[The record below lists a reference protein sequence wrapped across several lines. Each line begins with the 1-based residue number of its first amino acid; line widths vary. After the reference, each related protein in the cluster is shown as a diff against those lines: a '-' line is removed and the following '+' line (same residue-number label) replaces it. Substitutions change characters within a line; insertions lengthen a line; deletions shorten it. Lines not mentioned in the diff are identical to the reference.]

1 MPREPRSGA
10 EEPPTGP
17 GARVAETANWG
28 RRRGRWIPATRGE
41 ASGFPGVRL
50 ASAGRGGAADVL
62 ADRICP
68 SPTGRSR
75 RPRNILAVSGGA
87 AGGAFGAGLLAG
99 LSRTGR
105 RPCFELVTGVS
116 TGALIAP
123 FAFVGS
129 AWDDRLVE
137 AYTGGHAAALFDV
150 RKALP
155 GVEAGLF
162 RARALDALIAP
173 FVDADLLRAVAA
185 AHGEGRYL
193 FVATTDLDRQQACLW
208 DMGRIASLGVDGDLD
223 AALALFRA
231 VLAASA
237 SLPGMFPPRLIGCE
251 SGGQAYQEMHA
262 DGGMAAPLFLL
273 PDALMS
279 WPGIRGR
286 LHGARVHLLV
296 NTALDA
302 APRATPG
309 NIPAI
314 LVRSFETIL
323 RYSYLQA
330 VSTTLAF
337 CAGAN
342 LPLGVASM
350 SGDGDPLNLVSFDT
364 ANMREMFA
372 AGLARG
378 SGPDPWAFPMVPPG
392 PPTGLPL
399 WDWARRGL
407 TGRRWSPGRDPG
419 QGSPRRED

>member
-1 MPREPRSGA
+1 MPHEPRSGA
-10 EEPPTGP
+10 EAPPTGP
-17 GARVAETANWG
+17 GARAAETANSWG
-28 RRRGRWIPATRGE
+28 RRRGRWIPATPGE

-50 ASAGRGGAADVL
+50 ASVGRGGAAEVL

-68 SPTGRSR
+68 SPAGRSR
-75 RPRNILAVSGGA
+75 KPRNILAVSGGA

-105 RPCFELVTGVS
+105 RPSFELVTGVS

-123 FAFVGS
+123 FAFLGS

-137 AYTGGHAAALFDV
+137 AYTGGHAAVLFDV

-155 GVEAGLF
+155 GLEAGLF

-185 AHGEGRYL
+185 AHAEGRRL

-208 DMGRIASLGVDGDLD
+208 DMGEIARLGADGDAE

-237 SLPGMFPPRLIGCE
+237 SLPGLFPPRLVDC
-251 SGGQAYQEMHA
+251 SSAGQAYQEMHA

-273 PDALMS
+273 PDVLMS
-279 WPGIRGR
+279 WPGIGR
-286 LHGARVHLLV
+286 RLRGARVHLLI

-330 VSTTLAF
+330 VGATQAF

-372 AGLARG
+372 AGVARG
-378 SGPDPWAFPMVPPG
+378 SGPEPWAFPDRSPDPPAG
-392 PPTGLPL
+392 VPL
-399 WDWARRGL
+399 WDWAWRGLARRG
-407 TGRRWSPGRDPG
+407 
-419 QGSPRRED
+419 

>member
-1 MPREPRSGA
+1 MP
-10 EEPPTGP
+10 
-17 GARVAETANWG
+17 
-28 RRRGRWIPATRGE
+28 RWIPADPGE

-50 ASAGRGGAADVL
+50 TGARSADAAGAL

-68 SPTGRSR
+68 FRATPGRKAFD
-75 RPRNILAVSGGA
+75 ILAVSGGA

-123 FAFVGS
+123 FAFLGS

-185 AHGEGRYL
+185 AHDEGRRL

-208 DMGRIASLGVDGDLD
+208 DMGEIARLGADGDAD
-223 AALALFRA
+223 AALALFRT

-237 SLPGMFPPRLIGCE
+237 SLPGLFPPRLIDCA
-251 SGGQAYQEMHA
+251 SAGQAYKEMHA
-262 DGGMAAPLFLL
+262 DGGLAAPLFLL

-279 WPGIRGR
+279 WPGIGRRLRG
-286 LHGARVHLLV
+286 GRVHLLI

-302 APRATPG
+302 APRATSG

-323 RYSYLQA
+323 RYTYLQA
-330 VSTTLAF
+330 VGTTQAF
-337 CAGAN
+337 CAGAS
-342 LPLGVASM
+342 LPLGVAAM
-350 SGDGDPLNLVSFDT
+350 SGDGDPRNLVSFDT

-372 AGLARG
+372 AGVARG
-378 SGPDPWAFPMVPPG
+378 SGPDPWAFPPVPPG
-392 PPTGLPL
+392 PPL

-407 TGRRWSPGRDPG
+407 IGVR
-419 QGSPRRED
+419 

>member
-1 MPREPRSGA
+1 MSDQNKRRGPEPRSDA
-10 EEPPTGP
+10 VEPPDDP
-17 GARVAETANWG
+17 RARPSGGSSLWG
-28 RRRGRWIPATRGE
+28 RRTGRWIPEEAGE

-50 ASAGRGGAADVL
+50 AGARGAGAAAAL
-62 ADRICP
+62 ADRIFP
-68 SPTGRSR
+68 SRAPLSR
-75 RPRNILAVSGGA
+75 KPFDILAVSGGA

-105 RPCFELVTGVS
+105 RPRFELVTGVS

-123 FAFVGS
+123 FAFLGS
-129 AWDDRLVE
+129 TWDDRLVE

-155 GVEAGLF
+155 GLEAGLF

-185 AHGEGRYL
+185 AHAEGRRL

-208 DMGRIASLGVDGDLD
+208 DMGLIARLGEGGDLD
-223 AALALFRA
+223 AALLLFRT

-237 SLPGMFPPRLIGCE
+237 SLPGLFPPRLIDCE
-251 SGGQAYQEMHA
+251 SVGRSYQEMHA
-262 DGGMAAPLFLL
+262 DGGLAAPLFLL
-273 PDALMS
+273 PDALMG
-279 WPGIRGR
+279 WPGVRGR
-286 LHGARVHLLV
+286 LRGARVHLLI

-302 APRATPG
+302 ALRATPG

-330 VSTTLAF
+330 VGATQAF

-350 SGDGDPLNLVSFDT
+350 SGAGDPLNLVSFDT

-378 SGPDPWAFPMVPPG
+378 SGPEPWAFPDHSPDPPA
-392 PPTGLPL
+392 GLPL
-399 WDWARRGL
+399 WDRAWRGLARRG
-407 TGRRWSPGRDPG
+407 
-419 QGSPRRED
+419 

>member
-1 MPREPRSGA
+1 
-10 EEPPTGP
+10 
-17 GARVAETANWG
+17 
-28 RRRGRWIPATRGE
+28 
-41 ASGFPGVRL
+41 VRL
-50 ASAGRGGAADVL
+50 AGVRHPGTPEAL
-62 ADRICP
+62 ADRMFP
-68 SPTGRSR
+68 P
-75 RPRNILAVSGGA
+75 RPQRNGKPVDILAVSGGA

-123 FAFVGS
+123 FAFLGP
-129 AWDDRLVE
+129 AWDGRLVE
-137 AYTGGHAAALFDV
+137 AYTGGRAAALFDM
-150 RKALP
+150 RKTLP
-155 GVEAGLF
+155 GAEAGLF

-185 AHGEGRYL
+185 AHAGGRRL

-208 DMGRIASLGVDGDLD
+208 DMGRIARLGVDGDTG
-223 AALALFRA
+223 AALTLFRT

-237 SLPGMFPPRLIGCE
+237 SLPGLFPPRLINCDSAE
-251 SGGQAYQEMHA
+251 QPCQEMHA
-262 DGGMAAPLFLL
+262 DGGLAAPLFLL
-273 PDALMS
+273 PDALVG
-279 WPGIRGR
+279 WPDIARR
-286 LHGARVHLLV
+286 LPGARVHLLI
-296 NTALDA
+296 NTPLEA

-330 VSTTLAF
+330 VGTTQAF

-342 LPLGVASM
+342 LQLGVASM

-378 SGPDPWAFPMVPPG
+378 SGPNPWGFAELPPG
-392 PPTGLPL
+392 PAIGTPL
-399 WDWARRGL
+399 WDWVQRRL
-407 TGRRWSPGRDPG
+407 TGRR
-419 QGSPRRED
+419 